1 MEKPLL
7 ILDLDETLIYSVD
20 KKNYLNDGY
29 DLKIDNEYF
38 TKKRPYVD
46 DFVKSMSVHYELA
59 VWTAATEDYAQII
72 VNELFSKN
80 NIQLEFFFSR
90 ERCIPKEKQRS
101 MYEYFPERYYIKDL
115 NKIKKKYNLERVL
128 MVDDLPIGLQR
139 QYGNLIRVNPFTGN
153 PHDEEL
159 KYLEKY
165 LIEIKNE
172 VNFRQIEK
180 RNWIDNTSIQSKSNK
195 LKF

>member
-20 KKNYLNDGY
+20 KKNYLIDGY

-80 NIQLEFFFSR
+80 NIQLEFFSA
-90 ERCIPKEKQRS
+90 ERDVYLKKNKEVC
-101 MYEYFPERYYIKDL
+101 MNIFLKDITL
-115 NKIKKKYNLERVL
+115 KI
-128 MVDDLPIGLQR
+128 
-139 QYGNLIRVNPFTGN
+139 
-153 PHDEEL
+153 
-159 KYLEKY
+159 
-165 LIEIKNE
+165 
-172 VNFRQIEK
+172 
-180 RNWIDNTSIQSKSNK
+180 
-195 LKF
+195 